1 MAAEPPERGTELAN
15 LVIVES
21 PAKAKTIKGYL
32 GKNYKVT
39 ASKGHVRDLP
49 KSTLGVDIENDF
61 TPKYINIRGKGD
73 LIKELKAEAKSADA
87 VFLATDPDREGEAIS
102 WHLANVLGIPEDKIK
117 RVKFN
122 EITKPCVKE
131 AIKHSGKIDMNL
143 VDAQQ
148 ARRILDR
155 IVGYKLSPVLWKNV
169 KSGLS
174 AGRVQSVATRLIVD
188 RENEIRAF
196 KPKEYWSVDITLKT
210 NSGKTFSAY
219 YFGDSDGKKELGSK
233 ADADSVLEEIKKHG
247 ITVKSIKKAERTKN
261 PAPPFITST
270 LQQEAY
276 RRLGFPSAKT
286 MKTAQELYEGVAL
299 GEHGTHGIISYMRT
313 DSLRISDIAADAAK
327 QYITET
333 YGESFYPKTR
343 RIYKSRNGA
352 QDAHEA
358 IRPSYIEYPPKA
370 IRSYLSNDQYKLY
383 KLIWDRF
390 ISSQMASA
398 VLDTVNIDSEAGNS
412 IFRSS
417 GYTVKFPGF
426 MSVYEESTDDA
437 QNSDSKE
444 KDGLLPNVSEGEK
457 LEIAETAPAQHFTQP
472 PARYNE
478 ASLIKTLEEKGIGRP
493 STYTPTITTIVQR
506 GYVER
511 VAKTLSPTVLGELTT
526 SLMTDNFPDVV
537 DYNFTATM
545 ENSLDEIEDGKK
557 HMLDVLKEFYD
568 DFASELSKAEKT
580 VEQKNYKL
588 PVIETDIVCEKCGSK
603 MVVKS
608 GRFGKF
614 AACPNYPAC
623 KNTKP
628 LDKDGN
634 AVETKDDTA
643 NAPQPAP
650 DDIKCDICGSPMVI
664 RRGRYGMFYACSNY
678 PKCSGTKPINKEL
691 DVPCPLCGSK
701 IVMRRGKNRTAF
713 YSCSSYPKC
722 KFTSCDTP
730 TNEKCPV
737 CGGMLLK
744 KRGKNM
750 YVCINKECSYKAEIP
765 ESESK
770 EDN

>member
-1 MAAEPPERGTELAN
+1 MAN

-49 KSTLGVDIENDF
+49 KSTLGVDIENEF

-73 LIKELKAEAKSADA
+73 LIKELKTEAKNADS
-87 VFLATDPDREGEAIS
+87 VYLATDPDREGEAIS

-122 EITKPCVKE
+122 EITKPCVKA
-131 AIKHSGKIDMNL
+131 AIKQSGKIDMKL

-188 RENEIRAF
+188 RENEIRNF
-196 KPKEYWSVDITLKT
+196 VPKESWTVEVDLLT
-210 NSGKTFSAY
+210 SAGKLFTASY
-219 YFGDSDGKKELGSK
+219 YGDKKGKKDLNTK
-233 ADADSVLEEIKKHG
+233 ADADKILSELENSKVSVSS
-247 ITVKSIKKAERTKN
+247 VKKAERLKN

-276 RRLGFPSAKT
+276 RRLGFASAKT
-286 MKTAQELYEGVAL
+286 MKTAQELYEGIAL
-299 GEHGTHGIISYMRT
+299 GEYGTHGIITYMRT
-313 DSLRISDIAADAAK
+313 DSLRISDLAADAAK
-327 QYITET
+327 QFIVDT

-343 RIYKSRNGA
+343 RVFKSKNTA

-358 IRPSYIEYPPKA
+358 IRPSYMEYTPKA
-370 IRSYLSNDQYKLY
+370 IKSYLTNDQYKLY

-390 ISSQMASA
+390 VASQMACA
-398 VLDTVNIDSEAGNS
+398 VLDTVTIDSIAKES
-412 IFRSS
+412 IFRAS
-417 GYTVKFPGF
+417 GYTVRFPGF
-426 MSVYEESTDDA
+426 MSVYQETVEENNCD
-437 QNSDSKE
+437 E
-444 KDGLLPNVSEGEK
+444 KDEQLPNVSDGER
-457 LEIAETAPAQHFTQP
+457 LELKGVSPTQHFSQP

-511 VAKTLSPTVLGELTT
+511 VAKNLAPTTLGELTT

-537 DYNFTATM
+537 DYNFTANM
-545 ENSLDEIEDGKK
+545 ESSLDEIEDGNKE
-557 HMLDVLKEFYD
+557 MLDVLKEFYS
-568 DFASELSKAEKT
+568 DFEEELKKAEVT
-580 VEQKNYKL
+580 VEQKSYKL

-614 AACPNYPAC
+614 AACPNYPTC
-623 KNTKP
+623 RNTKP

-634 AVETKDDTA
+634 AVEKTEEPQ

-650 DDIKCDICGSPMVI
+650 DDIKCDVCGSSMVI
-664 RRGRYGMFYACSNY
+664 RRGRFGMFYACSNY

-691 DVPCPLCGSK
+691 DVNCPLCGSK

-730 TNEKCPV
+730 TNEKCPD
-737 CGGMLLK
+737 CGSMLLK

-750 YVCINKECSYKAEIP
+750 HICCSKECSYKAEIP
-765 ESESK
+765 ESSE
-770 EDN
+770 E

>member
-1 MAAEPPERGTELAN
+1 MAN

-73 LIKELKAEAKSADA
+73 LIKELKNEAKNADT
-87 VFLATDPDREGEAIS
+87 VYLATDPDREGEAIS
-102 WHLANVLGIPEDKIK
+102 WHLAKVLGISEDKIK

-122 EITKPCVKE
+122 EITKPCVKA
-131 AIKHSGKIDMNL
+131 AIKQSGKIDMNL

-155 IVGYKLSPVLWKNV
+155 IVGYKLSPILWKNV

-196 KPKEYWSVDITLKT
+196 KPKEYWTVDAVLETSEK
-210 NSGKTFSAY
+210 NRFSAY
-219 YFGDSDGKKELGSK
+219 YYGTQKGKAELNSKE
-233 ADADSVLEEIKKHG
+233 DADRILADINSNPFK
-247 ITVKSIKKAERTKN
+247 VKTIKKAQRLKN

-270 LQQEAY
+270 LQQDAY
-276 RRLGFPSAKT
+276 RKLGFQSSKT
-286 MKTAQELYEGVAL
+286 MKVAQELYEGISL
-299 GEHGTHGIISYMRT
+299 GENGTHGIISYMRT
-313 DSLRISDIAADAAK
+313 DSLRISDLAADAAK
-327 QYITET
+327 EFILNT
-333 YGESFYPKTR
+333 YGEKYYPKNR
-343 RIYKSRNGA
+343 RVYKTDSGA

-358 IRPSYIEYPPKA
+358 IRPSYIEYDPKS
-370 IRSYLSNDQYKLY
+370 IRGFLSNDQYKLY

-390 ISSQMASA
+390 IASQMSCAII
-398 VLDTVNIDSEAGNS
+398 DTVTIDTECGNS

-417 GYTVKFPGF
+417 GYTISFPGF
-426 MSVYEESTDDA
+426 LTVYEES
-437 QNSDSKE
+437 SDEELSSKE
-444 KDGLLPNVSEGEK
+444 KSTKLPIVNEGEI
-457 LEIAETAPAQHFTQP
+457 LSAAEVTPNQHFTQP

-478 ASLIKTLEEKGIGRP
+478 ASLIQTLKEKGIGRP
-493 STYTPTITTIVQR
+493 STYAPTVTTIIQR

-511 VAKTLSPTVLGELTT
+511 VSKALAPTQLGELTT
-526 SLMTDNFPDVV
+526 SLMVDNFPDVV
-537 DYNFTATM
+537 DFSFTANM
-545 ENSLDEIEDGKK
+545 ENSLDEIENGSK
-557 HMLDVLKEFYD
+557 HLLEVLKEFYD
-568 DFASELSKAEKT
+568 DFDAEMKKAEKT
-580 VEQKNYKL
+580 VEQKSYKL
-588 PVIETDIVCEKCGSK
+588 PVIETDITCEKCGSK

-634 AVETKDDTA
+634 AIEKDSQSDNT
-643 NAPQPAP
+643 PQPAP
-650 DDIKCDICGSPMVI
+650 DDIKCDVCGSPMVI
-664 RRGRYGMFYACSNY
+664 KRGKFGMFYACSNY
-678 PKCSGTKPINKEL
+678 PKCSGTKPIYKGL
-691 DVPCPLCGSK
+691 DVNCPLCGEK

-713 YSCSSYPKC
+713 FSCSGYPKC

-730 TNEKCPV
+730 TNEKCPD
-737 CGGMLLK
+737 CGSMLLK

-750 YVCINKECSYKAEIP
+750 YVCNNKKCSYKAEIP
-765 ESESK
+765 EGTEGTD
-770 EDN
+770 E